1 MVTTLWPCTTRP
13 WPPETSLSRRT
24 GQFSLRPWP
33 TGKNWKGRN
42 LYSLSILDGIKI
54 LCIRS
59 LDSTNRLRPCY
70 HFKKGCAITEGFH
83 LPHFQPDEC
92 YKYGYS
98 DRHTRIWS
106 RHTKCFKIN
115 QCITLRINP
124 LRITNTKLI
133 SGRRMIFA
141 CDNCHCRKGH
151 IFLLLNFIFKRL
163 LLLFFL
169 LESGTTAPLTTA
181 QLTG

>member
-83 LPHFQPDEC
+83 LPHFQPEHV
-92 YKYGYS
+92 YEAG
-98 DRHTRIWS
+98 IL
-106 RHTKCFKIN
+106 N
-115 QCITLRINP
+115 NPCITLRINP